1 MKFKIKLYNIYKNE
15 LNREIFGFF
24 IAGIVANLVSFITY
38 IVLIKYFLN
47 SILTSAILGQ
57 IFGVIS
63 NYVINSRFVFKKR
76 LNPIKKFFYLTY
88 YLSAIYLVG
97 KLIEIIT
104 NFGFDYRLSWLIGV
118 VSATFFNFIFLK
130 LIAFKR

>member
-1 MKFKIKLYNIYKNE
+1 MKLYNINKKKLYI
-15 LNREIFGFF
+15 EIFGFL
-24 IAGIVANLVSFITY
+24 IAGIIANLVSFLTY

-63 NYVINSRFVFKKR
+63 NYIINSRFVFKKR
-76 LNPIKKFFYLTY
+76 INSTKKILFLTY
-88 YLSAIYLVG
+88 YLSAIYIVG
-97 KLIEIIT
+97 KFIEIIT
-104 NFGFDYRLSWLIGV
+104 NYGLDYRLSWLIGV
-118 VSATFFNFIFLK
+118 LSATFFNFTFLK

>member
-1 MKFKIKLYNIYKNE
+1 MKLYNINE
-15 LNREIFGFF
+15 KKLHTEIFGFL
-24 IAGIVANLVSFITY
+24 IAGIIANLISFLTY

-63 NYVINSRFVFKKR
+63 NYIINSRFVFKKR
-76 LNPIKKFFYLTY
+76 INSTKKILFLTY
-88 YLSAIYLVG
+88 YLSAIYIVG
-97 KLIEIIT
+97 KFIEIIT
-104 NFGFDYRLSWLIGV
+104 NYGLDYRLSWLIGV
-118 VSATFFNFIFLK
+118 LSASFFNFTFLK